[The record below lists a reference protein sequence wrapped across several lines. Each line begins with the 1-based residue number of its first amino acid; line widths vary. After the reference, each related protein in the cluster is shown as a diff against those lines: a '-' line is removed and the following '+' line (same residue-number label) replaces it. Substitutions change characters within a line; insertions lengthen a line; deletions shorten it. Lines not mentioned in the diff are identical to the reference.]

1 MDPFTPEHLF
11 QALRASGQHTSDKLA
26 VLDAIPAEA
35 KADPVSLADR
45 LWTAQLLTAY
55 QTRKV
60 RLNRLS
66 EILFGDYLVLDKIGE
81 GGMGKVFKAI
91 QCKTGKLV
99 ALKVVRAHLMANK
112 TVVGRYRREAA
123 AAAKLNHPNIVS
135 LLDADEA
142 QGRYFLAMEFVYG
155 SDLARMVK
163 EFGPLP
169 FPEAAEYVRQGALG
183 LQHAHDHDLIHR
195 DIKPSNMLVSGER
208 ALPGTDGVAVVR
220 ILDMG
225 LVRSLIDD
233 NDAANT
239 ELTRDGT
246 VVGTPD
252 YMAPEQ
258 AKNSS
263 TVDRRADVY
272 SLGCTLYY
280 LLSGKPPFP
289 DGTPIDKLLR
299 HQLDPPPEIRKQR
312 PDVPD
317 EMMRAML
324 KMMAKRPEDRIPTA
338 GEVAKALAPFT
349 ADGLANVP
357 EIVLTMPDHVPAA
370 GAPAVPSGDT
380 APAPAV
386 RVLEAEVVT
395 RAPEP
400 KAAPAAVRK
409 SVRLVPREADSHDA
423 VPVSPISTKR
433 KGSPGESGPRS
444 LLDSSDETRSRSR
457 ETEAELARKKRAKAR
472 LANKKRRKETNW
484 VPIAL
489 GMAGIFVLAV
499 VGWLVFKPRPEV
511 KPTVVDTKPPEPPPP
526 AVVASLPPAWVN
538 LPDQTAAAIV
548 VHPGAVWPV
557 ARDRV
562 GARLQK
568 AMEHL
573 ATKYQ
578 FDARAGERYTVAFAP
593 GRAPVYAAT
602 VEGDHLD
609 DAWRTHMDKWPD
621 AKAEKFADGRKL
633 KFGPDPA
640 KILGLLAP
648 SRRGYTL
655 ANDEPF
661 LLALARRAPTR
672 KPALPEEFLAAL
684 PDPANPERPAFTFV
698 ATGDWNIPDGL
709 SLAELGVERVALHAH
724 FDGSAFKVDLEI
736 AGPSKESVGEF
747 VNRKLWSAINEPYP
761 GAKPI
766 ATAVLLNTSNDGWDT
781 VGKLHRLKKSETN
794 VWEVAALMGWIEK
807 LIPN

>member
-1 MDPFTPEHLF
+1 MDPFTPEQLF
-11 QALRASGQHTSDKLA
+11 LAIRASGQFTTDQLA

-35 KADPVSLADR
+35 KSDPVSLADR
-45 LWTAQLLTAY
+45 LWTAKLLTAY

-66 EILFGDYLVLDKIGE
+66 EILFGNYLVLDKIGE

-91 QCKTGKLV
+91 QCRSGKLV

-169 FPEAAEYVRQGALG
+169 FPEAAEYIRQGALG
-183 LQHAHDHDLIHR
+183 LQHAHEHDLIHR

-208 ALPGTDGVAVVR
+208 ALPGTDGIAIVR

-225 LVRSLIDD
+225 LVRSLIEE

-263 TVDRRADVY
+263 TVDRRADIY

-280 LLSGKPPFP
+280 LLTGKPPFP

-324 KMMAKRPEDRIPTA
+324 KMMAKRPEDRLQTA
-338 GEVAKALAPFT
+338 DEVAKVLAQFT
-349 ADGLANVP
+349 AEGLANVP

-370 GAPAVPSGDT
+370 GAAAVPGGDT
-380 APAPAV
+380 APQPAV
-386 RVLEAEVVT
+386 RVLEAEVVS

-400 KAAPAAVRK
+400 KPAVRK

-423 VPVSPISTKR
+423 VPVSPIATRR
-433 KGSPGESGPRS
+433 KGSSGDGTRSAPG
-444 LLDSSDETRSRSR
+444 SSDDTRSRD
-457 ETEAELARKKRAKAR
+457 TEAELARKKRIAKSR
-472 LANKKRRKETNW
+472 QSNKKRRQETNW

-489 GMAGIFVLAV
+489 GMTGIAILAIA
-499 VGWLVFKPRPEV
+499 GWLVFKPKPEV
-511 KPTVVDTKPPEPPPP
+511 KAPVVEQKPLEPPPP
-526 AVVASLPPAWVN
+526 VVVASLPPAWIN
-538 LPDQTAAAIV
+538 LPEQTAAAIV
-548 VHPGAVWPV
+548 VHPGAVWPA

-562 GARLQK
+562 GTRLQK

-573 ATKYQ
+573 ATKFQ
-578 FDARAGERYTVAFAP
+578 FDARAGERYTIALAP
-593 GRAPVYAAT
+593 GRSTSFAAT
-602 VEGDHLD
+602 LEGDHLD
-609 DAWRTHMDKWPD
+609 AAWRARLEKWPD
-621 AKAEKFADGRKL
+621 MKSEAIGEGRKL
-633 KFGPDPA
+633 KFGPEPA
-640 KILGLLAP
+640 RIFGLLAP

-661 LLALARRAPTR
+661 LLDLARRAANR
-672 KPALPEEFLAAL
+672 KPKLAEDFLAAL
-684 PDPANPERPAFTFV
+684 PDPADPDRPAFTFV
-698 ATGDWNIPDGL
+698 ASGDWNIPDGL
-709 SLAELGVERVALHAH
+709 SLAELGVERIALHAR
-724 FDGSAFKVDLEI
+724 FDGSAFKADLEI
-736 AGPSKESVGEF
+736 AGPTKESVGEF

-761 GAKPI
+761 GMKPI
-766 ATAVLLNTSNDGWDT
+766 ATAVLLNTANDGWDM

-794 VWEVAALMGWIEK
+794 VWEIAALMGWIEK

>member
-1 MDPFTPEHLF
+1 MDPFTPDHLF
-11 QALRASGQHTSDKLA
+11 QAIRDSGQHTPDKLA
-26 VLDAIPAEA
+26 VLDSIPAEA
-35 KADPVSLADR
+35 KTDPVSLADR

-66 EILFGDYLVLDKIGE
+66 EILFGNYIVLDKIGE

-91 QCKTGKLV
+91 QCRSGKLV

-163 EFGPLP
+163 EFGALP
-169 FPEAAEYVRQGALG
+169 YPEAAEYIRQGALG
-183 LQHAHDHDLIHR
+183 LQHAHENDLIHR

-225 LVRSLIDD
+225 LVRSLIEDD
-233 NDAANT
+233 DAAKT

-263 TVDRRADVY
+263 TVDRRADIY

-280 LLSGKPPFP
+280 LLCGKPPFP

-317 EMMRAML
+317 EMMRAMM
-324 KMMAKRPEDRIPTA
+324 KMMAKRPEDRIQSA
-338 GEVAKALAPFT
+338 AEVAKVLAQFT
-349 ADGLANVP
+349 AEGLANVP

-370 GAPAVPSGDT
+370 GGPVVPGGDT
-380 APAPAV
+380 AAAAAV
-386 RVLEAEVVT
+386 RVFEAEVVT
-395 RAPEP
+395 SKPAPKPAVAIP
-400 KAAPAAVRK
+400 KK

-423 VPVSPISTKR
+423 VPVSPVSTRR
-433 KGSPGESGPRS
+433 KDTSGENTRS
-444 LLDSSDETRSRSR
+444 LPDSSDDTRSRGRDTDAS
-457 ETEAELARKKRAKAR
+457 LARQKRMAKAR
-472 LANKKRRKETNW
+472 QANKKRRKTTNW
-484 VPIAL
+484 TPIAF
-489 GMAGIFVLAV
+489 GAAGLAVLAFA
-499 VGWLVFKPRPEV
+499 GWMVFKPKTEPKAPIVE
-511 KPTVVDTKPPEPPPP
+511 PKPPEPPPP
-526 AVVASLPPAWVN
+526 VAVASLPPAWVN
-538 LPDQTAAAIV
+538 LPEQTAAVIV
-548 VHPGAVWPV
+548 VHPEAFWPA

-562 GARLQK
+562 GPRLQK
-568 AMEHL
+568 AMDHL
-573 ATKYQ
+573 ATKYR
-578 FDARAGERYTVAFAP
+578 FDIRAGERYTIAFAP
-593 GRAPVYAAT
+593 GRTSAYAAT
-602 VEGDHLD
+602 VEGAHLD
-609 DAWRTHMDKWPD
+609 AAWLAQSEKWTD
-621 AKAEKFADGRKL
+621 VKSEKLGTARKL
-633 KFGPDPA
+633 KFGAEPA
-640 KILGLLAP
+640 KIVGILSPA
-648 SRRGYTL
+648 RRGYTL
-655 ANDEPF
+655 ANDEAF
-661 LLALARRAPTR
+661 ASDLARRAADR
-672 KPALPEEFLAAL
+672 KPSLPSDFLAAL
-684 PDPANPERPAFTFV
+684 PNPADPARPAFTFV

-709 SLAELGVERVALHAH
+709 TLAELGVERVAMHAR
-724 FDGSAFKVDLEI
+724 FDGDRFQVDLEI
-736 AGPSKESVGEF
+736 DGPSKESVGDF
-747 VNRKLWSAINEPYP
+747 VNRKLWNAINDPYP
-761 GAKPI
+761 GVKPI
-766 ATAVLLNTSNDGWDT
+766 MTAVLLNTSNDGWEMA
-781 VGKLHRLKKSETN
+781 GKLHRLKKTESN
-794 VWEVAALMGWIEK
+794 VWEVAALLGWIER
-807 LIPN
+807 LLPN